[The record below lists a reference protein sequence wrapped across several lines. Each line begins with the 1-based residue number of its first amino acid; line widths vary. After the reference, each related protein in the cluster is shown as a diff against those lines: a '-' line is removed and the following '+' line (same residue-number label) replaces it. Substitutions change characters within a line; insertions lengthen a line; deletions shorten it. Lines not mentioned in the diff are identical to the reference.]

1 MKLNKVTDEENK
13 TREKLCHEK
22 DNSKKLSQLRLTS
35 EISRES
41 GQVSVATGKTSK
53 EQDIDTGSILDI
65 LECQN
70 KMIKSV
76 KQQLD
81 DIKESRMASM
91 CGSCSSSVVISTPVK
106 MRRASDMLSVRTNA
120 LRGKRAGSRVYPE
133 ASRMKGTPVKVA
145 ARSSALL
152 TANDDF
158 AAHAWY
164 PSREMS
170 QKCPSGLSQKR
181 CESVRLSG
189 RNGAADI
196 SGIFKVPNTNTLS
209 LSSRFSSLGNGN
221 QNPTRKAQD
230 TSRES
235 VVSSSQKHMLRA
247 RPYPILAKCRNY
259 DDPDGEEII
268 KDHVSQIES
277 IGDESLKVTITRK
290 NVRHVDQL
298 PQMIKLANAES
309 KHNGFSIISRKVVQ
323 QSETQ
328 KSVCSNNTSYTKN
341 GKKVLVKRSYGEML
355 LRSKPRKLRG
365 IPTEQQSCHEK
376 VEGWIEKN
384 LLSAKKYKKG
394 SLSVSKSSSV
404 EGKDEFWSAKGGEAV
419 RSAKTKED
427 AWSVKEKEGK
437 RSKSREKK
445 RDSKVSSN
453 LWLDIFVSV

>member
-1 MKLNKVTDEENK
+1 MKLDKVTDEENK

-41 GQVSVATGKTSK
+41 DKVSVATEKTSK

-81 DIKESRMASM
+81 DIQESRLASM

-152 TANDDF
+152 TANDDS
-158 AAHAWY
+158 AAQAWY
-164 PSREMS
+164 PSKEMS
-170 QKCPSGLSQKR
+170 LSGLSQKR

-196 SGIFKVPNTNTLS
+196 NGIFKVPNTNTLS

-247 RPYPILAKCRNY
+247 QPYPILAKCRNY

-277 IGDESLKVTITRK
+277 VGDESLKVTITRK

-298 PQMIKLANAES
+298 PQMIKLATAES

-328 KSVCSNNTSYTKN
+328 KSECSNNTLCTKN
-341 GKKVLVKRSYGEML
+341 GKKVLMKRSYGEML

-404 EGKDEFWSAKGGEAV
+404 EGKDEFWSAKDGEAV

-445 RDSKVSSN
+445 RDSKVSIN
-453 LWLDIFVSV
+453 LWLDICVSV